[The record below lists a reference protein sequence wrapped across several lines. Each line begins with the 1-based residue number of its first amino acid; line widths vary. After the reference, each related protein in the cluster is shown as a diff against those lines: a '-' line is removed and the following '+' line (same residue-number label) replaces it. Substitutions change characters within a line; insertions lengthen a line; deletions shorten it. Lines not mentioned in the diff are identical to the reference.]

1 MTKKTRNIKHQKD
14 YENSDIKD
22 IMEDTEAVKNKA
34 LESVPKVKNGEVS
47 RGNETSEEI
56 LYGDMEKDNI
66 NSKKLDSNQKVISSK
81 IRKYAKGFI
90 IPDD

>member
-1 MTKKTRNIKHQKD
+1 MTKKTRSIKNQKD

-34 LESVPKVKNGEVS
+34 LESVPKVKNDEVS

-56 LYGDMEKDNI
+56 LYGDRENDNI
-66 NSKKLDSNQKVISSK
+66 NSKKLDSNEKVISSK